1 MGHGVSSA
9 WAQMGPAA
17 GPAAGGRPTD
27 LLFLMAGV
35 FGIFYFLVIRPE
47 QKRKKDHDALVA
59 GLKRNDRVMLSSGI
73 HGRVMG
79 MNDKTIAVEIA
90 PKVTVEVERSHIQ
103 QVETDSSPATKS

>member
-1 MGHGVSSA
+1 MSSA

-17 GPAAGGRPTD
+17 GAPAGRPTD

-47 QKRKKDHDALVA
+47 QKRKKDHEYLVA
-59 GLKRNDRVMLSSGI
+59 GLKRNDRIMLSSGI

-79 MNDKTIAVEIA
+79 MNDKTVSVEIA
-90 PKVTVEVERSHIQ
+90 PKVQVEVERSHIQ
-103 QVETDSSPATKS
+103 TVETDSSSEKKA